1 MATDPAERPARTTAL
16 RPDDPS
22 LGPPQ
27 NLAVDAA
34 GAWPGVI
41 RSAAVSDPHEVGRWG
56 DFIISTDP
64 GLLDVALIHDFL
76 AHRSYWAIGR
86 PLDVVRRSLDNSL
99 CFGLYELGRQIGF
112 VRVVTDRATFAWL
125 CDVFVLEAYRGRGL
139 SKWLMECVMGH
150 PDLRGLRRVLLG
162 TRDAHGLYERYG
174 FTPLADPTRFLEV
187 FRPDVYRA
195 NQPANG
201 PE

>member
-1 MATDPAERPARTTAL
+1 MANDPT
-16 RPDDPS
+16 
-22 LGPPQ
+22 
-27 NLAVDAA
+27 
-34 GAWPGVI
+34 
-41 RSAAVSDPHEVGRWG
+41 DPHEVARRG
-56 DFIISTDP
+56 DFLISTDT
-64 GLLDVALIHDFL
+64 GLLDVPLIHDFL
-76 AHRSYWAIGR
+76 SNRSYWAMGR
-86 PLDVVRRSLDNSL
+86 PLEVVRRSLDNSL
-99 CFGLYELGRQIGF
+99 CFGLYERGRQVGF
-112 VRVVTDRATFAWL
+112 ARVVTDRATFAWL

-139 SKWLMECVMGH
+139 SKWLMECVVGH
-150 PDLRGLRRVLLG
+150 PALQGLRRVLLG